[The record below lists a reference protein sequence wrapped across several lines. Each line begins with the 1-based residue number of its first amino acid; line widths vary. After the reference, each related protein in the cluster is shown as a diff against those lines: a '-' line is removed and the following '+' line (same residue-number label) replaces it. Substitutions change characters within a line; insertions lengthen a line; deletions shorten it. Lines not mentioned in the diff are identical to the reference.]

1 MKHTDQPDKTED
13 GFTIIYNP
21 ADVPEFASEA
31 DEAAYWDT
39 HTWNEKLLEQAASA
53 PRNPHLPPP
62 RDRFKVQSRP
72 TSLRLET
79 NTTERLKRLAEKK
92 GLAYQTLL
100 KQFVLERL
108 YEEEKRE
115 GLR

>member
-1 MKHTDQPDKTED
+1 MKHATRPDKTED
-13 GFTIIYNP
+13 GFTIVYNP

-31 DEAAYWDT
+31 DEATYWNR
-39 HTWNEKLLEQAASA
+39 HTWSEELLEQAASM
-53 PRNPHLPPP
+53 PRDPNLPPP
-62 RDRFKVQSRP
+62 RDRSKVQSRP
-72 TSLRLET
+72 TSLRLEA

>member
-1 MKHTDQPDKTED
+1 M
-13 GFTIIYNP
+13 
-21 ADVPEFASEA
+21 PEFANEA
-31 DEAAYWDT
+31 DEVAYWDT
-39 HTWNEKLLEQAASA
+39 HTWSEKLLEQAAST
-53 PRNPHLPPP
+53 PRNPKLPPP
-62 RDRFKVQSRP
+62 RDRAKVQSHP
-72 TSLRLET
+72 TSLRLEA

>member
-1 MKHTDQPDKTED
+1 MKHTNRPDKTED
-13 GFTIIYNP
+13 GFTIIYDP

-31 DEAAYWDT
+31 DEAVYWDT
-39 HTWNEKLLEQAASA
+39 HTWSEDLLEQAART
-53 PRNPHLPPP
+53 PRDPNLPPP
-62 RDRFKVQSRP
+62 RDRAKVQSRP
-72 TSLRLET
+72 TSLRLEA